1 MTHEQHEM
9 VADATRA
16 MVLQLVQAG
25 LPPANVLA
33 VVHAE
38 TMALIA
44 TTYGGDMAAECATIA
59 AKSLAGLPSYRDK
72 PLAAMPHAGRA

>member
-1 MTHEQHEM
+1 MTEEQHQL
-9 VADATRA
+9 VTDATRA
-16 MVLQLVQAG
+16 MVMQLVQAG

-38 TMALIA
+38 IMALIA
-44 TTYGGDMAAECATIA
+44 TSYGGDVAAECATIA
-59 AKSLAGLPSYRDK
+59 ANSVAGLPSYADS